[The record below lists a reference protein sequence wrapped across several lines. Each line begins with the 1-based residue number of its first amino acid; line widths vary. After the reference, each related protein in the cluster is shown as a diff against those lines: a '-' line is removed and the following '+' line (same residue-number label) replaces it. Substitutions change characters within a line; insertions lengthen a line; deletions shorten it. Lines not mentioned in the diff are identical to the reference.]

1 MSLEMS
7 FAPLTVGS
15 WRGWSQRRQVWLGS
29 SSWEGCSKRSCG
41 PCVRFMRGVTLLC
54 PHLQYLI
61 PMLGML
67 LGNACSGVAVGLSTI
82 LDELSAG
89 ARPFLAGCW

>member
-1 MSLEMS
+1 MFIQPSAVL
-7 FAPLTVGS
+7 P
-15 WRGWSQRRQVWLGS
+15 
-29 SSWEGCSKRSCG
+29 
-41 PCVRFMRGVTLLC
+41 
-54 PHLQYLI
+54 LQYLI

-89 ARPFLAGCW
+89 RWGGPQASCMHSVARGPAHAGPGWPPA